1 MCYRADPA
9 RDMMPREYSPIL
21 IGYGAITDA
30 TKETQDLCHQ
40 VKTDVEEET
49 GKKYVEFKA
58 VKYRS
63 QVVAGTNFLIKVH
76 VGGANYIHLEVFRD
90 LPGNG
95 GKVSL
100 TNVEAHQTKDS
111 PLQPI
116 DQSQNQIQQKHT

>member
-1 MCYRADPA
+1 MATIVGA
-9 RDMMPREYSPIL
+9 
-21 IGYGAITDA
+21 YGAITDA

-40 VKTDVEEET
+40 VKTQVEKKT
-49 GKKYVEFKA
+49 GANYVEFKA

-76 VGGANYIHLEVFRD
+76 VGGANYIHLIVFRA
-90 LPGNG
+90 LPCNG

-100 TNVEAHQTKDS
+100 TNVKSHQTKDS

-116 DQSQNQIQQKHT
+116 DQSQNQIQQKHI

>member
-1 MCYRADPA
+1 MATIVGA
-9 RDMMPREYSPIL
+9 
-21 IGYGAITDA
+21 YGAITDA

-63 QVVAGTNFLIKVH
+63 QPVSGTNFLIKVH
-76 VGGANYIHLEVFRD
+76 VGGEDYIHLIIFRD
-90 LPGNG
+90 LLNKG

-100 TNVEAHQTKDS
+100 TNVKSHQTKVS
-111 PLQPI
+111 PL
-116 DQSQNQIQQKHT
+116 